1 MNFPRVNNKDLRELL
16 RKAQDQGCVITL
28 SGQDHIRVTAPNGK
42 IVMCPGTSRSIR
54 TIKNTRAELRR
65 IGVDV

>member
-1 MNFPRVNNKDLRELL
+1 MSLPRVNNKDLRDLL
-16 RKAQDQGCVITL
+16 RKAQEQGCTITL
-28 SGQDHIRVTAPNGK
+28 SGQDHIRVTAPNGE
-42 IVMCPGTSRSIR
+42 IVMCPATSRSFR